1 MSHLRISLPLLFLAA
16 ACATTATLPPGQR
29 LGEPIEARAILP
41 LATVQANPEQ
51 HFNQTLLV
59 EAKVVAVCQSM
70 GCWMQVEDGGHKS
83 LVRWESGC
91 GGKYS
96 FPKDA
101 VGERILIQGSF
112 YPKEIKA
119 QDIEHLQEEA
129 GGKVQVAERGYEFN
143 ASAVVLLDRQG

>member
-1 MSHLRISLPLLFLAA
+1 MKHLAFLPLLVLA
-16 ACATTATLPPGQR
+16 ACATHASIPPGQR

-91 GGKYS
+91 GGKYA

-101 VGERILIQGSF
+101 IGERILIQGSF

-119 QDIEHLQEEA
+119 QDVEHLQEEA
-129 GGKVQVAERGYEFN
+129 GKNKVEVAERGYEFN
-143 ASAVVLLDRQG
+143 ASAVVLLDRHG